1 MKNASTVMLAVV
13 FALAAVNSI
22 AKEVWPTKPIR
33 LITAAPAGMAPDI
46 IARLVMDRVSQS
58 IGQTI
63 IHDYHPAA
71 NGVVA
76 MQRAAASAADGYTF
90 VYLHTAAAVV
100 TPSTF
105 KQAKYDVERDVEAIA
120 AVANTPLLIVANN
133 DVAARTLADMIEMAK
148 KAPGMVVVGN
158 PVRTSIPHLAAELIG
173 QRAGAEFNH
182 VWFNSSPMGVQAT
195 IKGDA
200 QFFIDGPAVLLPMVK
215 SGRLRAI
222 AVTAPSILPGLEG
235 IPLAKDTVPEASVL
249 GWFVTFALPGTP
261 QPIKQRMNDEINKAL
276 RTPEVAARLHELGTY
291 PMPGSIADAQ
301 KFVRNEKK
309 RWAEVIRNAAIQA
322 E

>member
-1 MKNASTVMLAVV
+1 MKSDPTVMLAIVC
-13 FALAAVNSI
+13 ALAAVN
-22 AKEVWPTKPIR
+22 ATAQDAWPSKPVR

-71 NGVVA
+71 NGTVA

-100 TPSTF
+100 TPVTF

-133 DVAARTLADMIEMAK
+133 DVSAKTLADMVEMAK

-173 QRAGAEFNH
+173 QRAGAHFNH

-222 AVTAPSILPGLEG
+222 AVTAPSTLQ
-235 IPLAKDTVPEASVL
+235 

-276 RTPEVAARLHELGTY
+276 RTPELAARLHELGTY

-301 KFVRNEKK
+301 KFVRNEKY
-309 RWAEVIRNAAIQA
+309 RWAEVIRSAGIQA

>member
-1 MKNASTVMLAVV
+1 MRNKLTTMLAVV
-13 FALAAVNSI
+13 CVFAAVD
-22 AKEVWPTKPIR
+22 
-33 LITAAPAGMAPDI
+33 TAAQEAWPARPLHLVTATFAGTAPDI

-58 IGQTI
+58 IGQPI
-63 IHDYHPAA
+63 VVEPQPAA
-71 NGVVA
+71 NGVAA
-76 MQRAAASAADGYTF
+76 MQRVAGAAADGYTF

-100 TPSTF
+100 TPHTF
-105 KQAKYDVERDVEAIA
+105 KLAKYDAERDLEAIA

-133 DVAARTLADMIEMAK
+133 GVAARTVVDLLEMAK

-158 PVRTSIPHLAAELIG
+158 PVRTSIPHLTAELIG
-173 QRAGAEFNH
+173 QRAGVEFSH

-200 QFFIDGPAVLLPMVK
+200 QFFIDGPAVLMPMVR

-222 AVTAPSILPGLEG
+222 AVTSSSSLPGLEG
-235 IPLAKDTVPEASVL
+235 IPLVKDTVPGVEVL
-249 GWFVTFALPGTP
+249 GWFATFALPGTP
-261 QPIKQRMNDEINKAL
+261 PAIKQRMNDEINKAL
-276 RTPEVAARLHELGTY
+276 RNPEVAARLRDLGTY

-301 KFVRNEKK
+301 KFVHDEKD
-309 RWAEVIRNAAIQA
+309 RWAAVIRTARIQP